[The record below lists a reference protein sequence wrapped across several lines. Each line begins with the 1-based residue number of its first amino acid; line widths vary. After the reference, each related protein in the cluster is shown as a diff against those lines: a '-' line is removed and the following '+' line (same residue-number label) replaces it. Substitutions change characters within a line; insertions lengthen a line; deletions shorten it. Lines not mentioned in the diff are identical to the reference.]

1 MDDTIRKE
9 AALKGLKYKI
19 AEVESE
25 IRTQVDIEKELRD
38 NIRKEKEESEKL
50 IKEMTHDA
58 NVANEKAFALRRKRD
73 TLVTAVRDLY
83 DIFYTPDD
91 AEVEKDWKAESD
103 KWEAMYRTVAAQLD
117 RTQATLYS
125 TETALKAMKTRV
137 RKAEGT
143 YIHPDDDDSEDYD
156 DEVSAVECKARYEA
170 ERKMRLELQSKVIA
184 LNTQLAAEKGILLG

>member
-1 MDDTIRKE
+1 MNRKDAPEGAKKIIKALDHHYSGNCPCEDYIDDH
-9 AALKGLKYKI
+9 ALSNLI
-19 AEVESE
+19 
-25 IRTQVDIEKELRD
+25 DELR
-38 NIRKEKEESEKL
+38 
-50 IKEMTHDA
+50 
-58 NVANEKAFALRRKRD
+58 V
-73 TLVTAVRDLY
+73 VY

-117 RTQATLYS
+117 RASATLYS
-125 TETALKAMKTRV
+125 TETALKAMKNRV

-143 YIHPDDDDSEDYD
+143 YIHPDDDDSETQD
-156 DEVSAVECKARYEA
+156 DEVSAVEWKARYEA

>member
-1 MDDTIRKE
+1 MNRKDAPEGAKKILKALDHHYSGNCPCEDYIDDH
-9 AALKGLKYKI
+9 ALNNLI
-19 AEVESE
+19 
-25 IRTQVDIEKELRD
+25 DELRV
-38 NIRKEKEESEKL
+38 I
-50 IKEMTHDA
+50 
-58 NVANEKAFALRRKRD
+58 
-73 TLVTAVRDLY
+73 Y

-117 RTQATLYS
+117 RASATLYS
-125 TETALKAMKTRV
+125 TETALKAMKNRV

-143 YIHPDDDDSEDYD
+143 YIHPDDDSETQD
-156 DEVSAVECKARYEA
+156 DEVSAVEWKARYEA

>member
-1 MDDTIRKE
+1 MNRKDAPEGAKKILKALDHHYSGNCPCEDYIDDC
-9 AALKGLKYKI
+9 ALLNLL
-19 AEVESE
+19 
-25 IRTQVDIEKELRD
+25 DELR
-38 NIRKEKEESEKL
+38 
-50 IKEMTHDA
+50 
-58 NVANEKAFALRRKRD
+58 V
-73 TLVTAVRDLY
+73 VY

-103 KWEAMYRTVAAQLD
+103 KWETMYRTTSAQLD
-117 RTQATLYS
+117 RANATLYS
-125 TETALKAMKTRV
+125 TETALKAMKNRV

-156 DEVSAVECKARYEA
+156 DEVSAVEWKARYEA